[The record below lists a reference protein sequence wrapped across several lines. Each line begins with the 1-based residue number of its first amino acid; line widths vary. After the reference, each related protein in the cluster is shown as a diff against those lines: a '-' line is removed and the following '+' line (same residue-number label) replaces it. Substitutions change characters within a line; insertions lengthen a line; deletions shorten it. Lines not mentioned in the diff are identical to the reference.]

1 MFVKKNTM
9 METDGMTYKKAYD
22 TIKNEAWSDFFK
34 TQDLTQLMEMLDE
47 SEQTIYPSPKNMFKV
62 FQLSPKDIKV
72 VILGQ
77 DPYYNPGQA
86 MGLAFSVN
94 PKTQT
99 PKSLKNIFKELKND
113 LGVER
118 NNPDLTDWHKQGVFL
133 LNTALSVP
141 EKKPNAHK
149 KYWKKFTNDLIQY
162 LTKVN
167 PNIIYIMWGNNAKA
181 FGQKIEKI
189 LNSKDLIHYAP
200 HPSPLSSYQGFFN
213 SKPFSWANQK
223 LKELGQTEIKW

>member
-1 MFVKKNTM
+1 MS
-9 METDGMTYKKAYD
+9 TYKQALK
-22 TIKNEAWSDFFK
+22 KVQSSLWSDFFK
-34 TQDLTQLMEMLDE
+34 NQDLDEIMGMLDA
-47 SEQTIYPSPKNMFKV
+47 SEETIYPSPEDMFKV
-62 FQLSPKDIKV
+62 FELAPQEIKV

-77 DPYYNPGQA
+77 DPYYNPSQA

-94 PKTQT
+94 PNTTT
-99 PKSLKNIFKELKND
+99 PKSLKNIFKD

-118 NNPDLTDWHKQGVFL
+118 NNPDLEDWHKQGVFL

-162 LTKVN
+162 LTKIN
-167 PNIIYIMWGNNAKA
+167 PNILYIMWGNNAKA

-189 LNSKDLIHYAP
+189 LNSKDLIHYSP
-200 HPSPLSSYQGFFN
+200 HPSPLSAYQGFFN

-223 LKELGQTEIKW
+223 LKELGQTEINW

>member
-1 MFVKKNTM
+1 
-9 METDGMTYKKAYD
+9 MTYKQAYN
-22 TIKNEAWSDFFK
+22 TVTNGVWSEFFK
-34 TQDLTQLMEMLDE
+34 TQDLNNLMQLLDV
-47 SEQTIYPSPKNMFKV
+47 SEEAIYPSPKDMFKV
-62 FQLSPKDIKV
+62 FELSPQDVKV

-77 DPYYNPGQA
+77 DPYYNPSQA

-94 PKTQT
+94 PNTTT

-118 NNPDLTDWHKQGVFL
+118 NNPDLEDWHKQGVFL

-162 LTKVN
+162 LTKIN
-167 PNIIYIMWGNNAKA
+167 PNILYIMWGNNAKA

-189 LNSKDLIHYAP
+189 LNSKDLIHYSP
-200 HPSPLSSYQGFFN
+200 HPSPLSAYQGFFN

-223 LKELGQTEIKW
+223 LNELGQTKINW

>member
-1 MFVKKNTM
+1 
-9 METDGMTYKKAYD
+9 METDGMTYKQSYN
-22 TIKNEAWSDFFK
+22 TIKIGIWSDFFK
-34 TQDLTQLMEMLDE
+34 TQDLNQLMDMLDD
-47 SEQTIYPSPKNMFKV
+47 SEKTIYPSPEDIFKV
-62 FQLSPKDIKV
+62 FELSPQDIKV

-77 DPYYNPGQA
+77 DPYYNPEQA

-94 PKTQT
+94 PETQT

-149 KYWKKFTNDLIQY
+149 TYWKKFTNDLIQY
-162 LTKVN
+162 LTKIN

-189 LNSKDLIHYAP
+189 LNSKELIHYAP
-200 HPSPLSSYQGFFN
+200 HPSPLSAYQGFFN

>member
-1 MFVKKNTM
+1 MN
-9 METDGMTYKKAYD
+9 YKKAYN
-22 TIKNEAWSDFFK
+22 TIKNGAWSDFFK
-34 TQDLTQLMEMLDE
+34 TQDLTQLMEMLDGSKE
-47 SEQTIYPSPKNMFKV
+47 TIYPSPENIFKV
-62 FQLSPKDIKV
+62 FELSPQDIKV
-72 VILGQ
+72 IILGQ

-86 MGLAFSVN
+86 IGLAFSVN
-94 PKTQT
+94 SETQT

-113 LGVER
+113 LGIER
-118 NNPDLTDWHKQGVFL
+118 DNPNLEDWHQQGVFL

-162 LTKVN
+162 LTEMN

-189 LNSKDLIHYAP
+189 FNSKDLIHYAP
-200 HPSPLSSYQGFFN
+200 HPSPLSAYQGFFN

-223 LKELGQTEIKW
+223 LKQLGKNEIKW

>member
-1 MFVKKNTM
+1 MS
-9 METDGMTYKKAYD
+9 TYK
-22 TIKNEAWSDFFK
+22 EALEKVQSLSWSNFFK
-34 TQDLTQLMEMLDE
+34 TQDLYQIMEILDN
-47 SEQTIYPSPKNMFKV
+47 SEKTIYPSSENIFKV
-62 FQLSPKDIKV
+62 FELAPKDIKV

-77 DPYYNPGQA
+77 DPYYNPNQA

-94 PKTQT
+94 SETQT

-118 NNPDLTDWHKQGVFL
+118 DNPNLEDWHKQGVFL

-162 LTKVN
+162 LTKMN

-189 LNSKDLIHYAP
+189 LNSKDLIHYSP
-200 HPSPLSSYQGFFN
+200 HPSPLSAYQGFFN

>member
-1 MFVKKNTM
+1 MS
-9 METDGMTYKKAYD
+9 TYKETLEKVQSSS
-22 TIKNEAWSDFFK
+22 WSDFFK
-34 TQDLTQLMEMLDE
+34 TQDLNKIMEMLDASKE
-47 SEQTIYPSPKNMFKV
+47 TIYPSPEDMFKV
-62 FQLSPKDIKV
+62 FELSPQDVKV

-94 PKTQT
+94 PETQT

-113 LGVER
+113 LGIER
-118 NNPDLTDWHKQGVFL
+118 TNPELTDWHQQGIFL

-141 EKKPNAHK
+141 KKEPNKHK
-149 KYWKKFTNDLIQY
+149 KYWKNFTNNLIKY
-162 LTKVN
+162 LTEIN

-181 FGQKIEKI
+181 FGQKIEKY

-200 HPSPLSSYQGFFN
+200 HPSPLSAYQGFFN
-213 SKPFSWANQK
+213 SKPFSWANNK